1 MICREQFHTIS
12 QVSEQAE
19 EKLNGELLLLVSFF
33 GMYSEKHDGRYHHL
47 TAVPTKFAT
56 KHRKKIFGSDTLPS
70 VHWNSRACHNLH
82 WVLAC
87 WLFNWSVL
95 WWFLQFFLFVGF
107 SCVFLL
113 FLGLG
118 FFCFVNK
125 ECLVKCSSTNQNHG
139 VCIPEWN
146 EHEQGVQW
154 LCCLCIWYLMLCK
167 NEGLQWC
174 SWSLKNFG
182 LQSKVIRGL
191 DKPMLESR
199 NQETVLGSSRQG

>member
-1 MICREQFHTIS
+1 M
-12 QVSEQAE
+12 SEQAE

-33 GMYSEKHDGRYHHL
+33 GTYSEKHDGRYHHL

-56 KHRKKIFGSDTLPS
+56 KHRNRWKWHIAISPLKFKSLSQFTECL
-70 VHWNSRACHNLH
+70 
-82 WVLAC
+82 LADFSTDLYYGGFC
-87 WLFNWSVL
+87 S
-95 WWFLQFFLFVGF
+95 FFYLLLGFVV
-107 SCVFLL
+107 VFLL
-113 FLGLG
+113 FVGLG

-146 EHEQGVQW
+146 ECEQGVQW

-174 SWSLKNFG
+174 SWSLKSFG
-182 LQSKVIRGL
+182 LQSKVIWGL

-199 NQETVLGSSRQG
+199 NQETVLASSRQG